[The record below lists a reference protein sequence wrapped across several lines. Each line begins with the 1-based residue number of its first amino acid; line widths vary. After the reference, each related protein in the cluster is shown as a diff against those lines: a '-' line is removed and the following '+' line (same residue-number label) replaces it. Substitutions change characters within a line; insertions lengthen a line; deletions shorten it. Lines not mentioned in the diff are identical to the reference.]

1 MTLQELLGLDV
12 QSVSKW
18 LRISHTE
25 RVDVRESVI
34 PGAPDRKKT

>member
-12 QSVSKW
+12 QSVSKG
-18 LRISHTE
+18 LRVSHTE

>member
-1 MTLQELLGLDV
+1 MTFQELLGLDV
-12 QSVSKW
+12 QPVSKW

-34 PGAPDRKKT
+34 PGAPERKKT